1 MNRSAP
7 SRLSRLTAAGFALAF
22 AAGACSSAG
31 ASASPSPAMIE
42 SSPSP
47 SAAMMEDSPSPSAAM
62 MEHSPSPSAAMME
75 HSPSPSAAM
84 MEHSPSPSAAASQ
97 AAPVSMGTFHA
108 VDGAATG
115 SAALFHRADGSF
127 VVTFENFS
135 IASAASTDVVLV
147 PNKDVKADGDI
158 DKASIVD
165 LGPLKGTSG
174 MQDFAVPASANAMT
188 YHAVVLWD
196 TQMAHAIAAAPLQ

>member
-1 MNRSAP
+1 MNWHSP
-7 SRLSRLTAAGFALAF
+7 SRLTLLAAAGFAMALI
-22 AAGACSSAG
+22 AGACTSAG
-31 ASASPSPAMIE
+31 ATSSPSPAMIE

-47 SAAMMEDSPSPSAAM
+47 SAAMMEESPSPSAAT
-62 MEHSPSPSAAMME
+62 
-75 HSPSPSAAM
+75 
-84 MEHSPSPSAAASQ
+84 ASQ
-97 AAPVSMGTFHA
+97 AAPVSIGTFHA

-115 SAALFHRADGSF
+115 TAALFHRADGSF

-135 IASAASTDVVLV
+135 IASAANTDVVLV

-174 MQDFAVPASANAMT
+174 MQDFVVPASANAMT